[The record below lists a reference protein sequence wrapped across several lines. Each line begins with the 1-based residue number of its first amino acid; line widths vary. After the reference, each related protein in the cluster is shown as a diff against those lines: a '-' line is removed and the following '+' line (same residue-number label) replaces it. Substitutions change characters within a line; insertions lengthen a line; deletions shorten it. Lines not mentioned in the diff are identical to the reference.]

1 MQINPFIISGYVSE
15 RYFCG
20 REKETQELIQE
31 ITDGNNVA
39 IIATRR
45 MGKSDLIRH
54 VFNQSE
60 ICASYYTFYV
70 DIYATRTLREFVY
83 LLSKEIVDELKPQ
96 GQKSISRFWNYI
108 KSIQAGVSFGPTG
121 EPSFN
126 LQLGD
131 LQQPETTLDE
141 IFKYLQTADKPCIV
155 AIDEFQQTALYPEK
169 NIEAILRTYIQKCS
183 NAKFIFAGSQRHLM
197 GQMFTSASRP
207 FYQSVSIMNIGPI
220 DIDKYKTFAVHH
232 FEDVGKKLDTET
244 VDKVFAVCHNITWYV
259 QKMFS
264 ILYSRTSRGET
275 CRPDMVMPTLAY
287 ILSTLDYTYKETL
300 FRMPKKQKEVFVA
313 IAKEG
318 EAKNITSGSF
328 VKKYKLPSPSTV
340 QAAVKGLLENDYL
353 THELGVYTVYDLF
366 LGYWIQRNY

>member
-108 KSIQAGVSFGPTG
+108 KSIQAGVSFGPAG

-169 NIEAILRTYIQKCS
+169 NIEAILRTYTQKCS
-183 NAKFIFAGSQRHLM
+183 NAKFIFAGSQRHMM

-220 DIDKYKTFAVHH
+220 DIDKYKIFAVHH

-264 ILYSRTSRGET
+264 ILYSRTSSGET

-353 THELGVYTVYDLF
+353 THELGVHTVYDLF